1 MYTKTD
7 QANPKRL
14 QKNGHERNLDL
25 SMTGRVKVLSCS
37 SQRTVPHH
45 PCFPPGLEMKIW
57 ALVWDLGWEFG
68 MVLRA
73 ARHFHGPPYIAYIYM
88 YIRIIN
94 RHSES
99 TLPEGALGTVLWSF
113 LMGTSARYYSA
124 DGCGPTLNPQ
134 PCPRQSRTP
143 QPNPRMPMTPSL
155 SHNFPEPT
163 SPTLNP
169 KYPKQ
174 LVQSPE

>member
-73 ARHFHGPPYIAYIYM
+73 ARHFHGPPYIASIYM

-113 LMGTSARYYSA
+113 F
-124 DGCGPTLNPQ
+124 DGYFCQILQCGWLWPDAESSTLPTPK
-134 PCPRQSRTP
+134 PD
-143 QPNPRMPMTPSL
+143 
-155 SHNFPEPT
+155 
-163 SPTLNP
+163 SPTP
-169 KYPKQ
+169 A
-174 LVQSPE
+174 